1 MINFNGSL
9 VSNNTNL
16 LTHNRAFLYGDAVFE
31 TVKIVNSKILF
42 LEDHYFRL
50 MSSMRIVRMEIPM
63 NFTMEYLEEQIL
75 SLSKAKELETSSRA
89 RITVYRND
97 GGYYL
102 PKNNT
107 VSFLISVEGLVEKSY
122 SINQNEYI
130 VDLYTDFYVAKQLL
144 SSIKTTNKLIN
155 ITASIFAKENDLD
168 NCLLL
173 NDSKNVIEA
182 LQGNLFMLKG
192 DSLITPPVSEGC
204 LNGIMRKQIQSLAK
218 TIQNIT
224 VVEETISPFDLQKAD
239 ELFITNVIKGIQP
252 ITKYRKKEF
261 TTDFS
266 KLILKKLNEAL
277 NMTSLG

>member
-1 MINFNGSL
+1 MINFNGAI
-9 VSNNTNL
+9 VSNDTNL

-63 NFTMEYLEEQIL
+63 NFTMEYIEEQIL
-75 SLSKAKELETSSRA
+75 ILAKANKFETSSRA
-89 RITVYRND
+89 RITVFRND

-102 PKNNT
+102 PQNNT
-107 VSFLISVEGLVEKSY
+107 VSFLIAVEALEESKY
-122 SINQNEYI
+122 SINQKEYI
-130 VDLYTDFYVAKQLL
+130 VDLYTDFYVTKQLL

-155 ITASIFAKENDLD
+155 ITASIYAKENGLD

-173 NDSKNVIEA
+173 NDAKNVIEA

-192 DSLITPPVSEGC
+192 NRLITPPVSEGC
-204 LNGIMRKQIQSLAK
+204 LNGVMRKQILSLAK
-218 TIQNIT
+218 FIGNIE
-224 VVEETISPFDLQKAD
+224 VVEEAISPFELQKAD

-261 TTDFS
+261 TTDLS
-266 KLILKKLNEAL
+266 RLILQKLNDSMDS
-277 NMTSLG
+277 N